1 MEVGGGLQVGR
12 HQLPEETVIEL
23 TRVSDKGQIVI
34 PKEIRDK
41 FNFTEGTK
49 LIVLAT
55 GDAVVLQKVEAFVG
69 TSQAKGIV
77 GKVARRGGRLHPG
90 QL

>member
-1 MEVGGGLQVGR
+1 M
-12 HQLPEETVIEL
+12 
-23 TRVSDKGQIVI
+23 SDKGQVVI

-41 FNFTEGTK
+41 LSLTEGTK

-55 GDAVVLQKVEAFVG
+55 GEAVVLQKVEAFVG
-69 TSQAKGIV
+69 ASQAKEV
-77 GKVARRGGRLHPG
+77 VERVSRRGGRLRAG